1 MYYLTNKNQIQTYAF
16 MLNDAL
22 RVKKYLFPNLIF
34 YHCGI
39 FMDKCKYLPLHV
51 EIKNNLK
58 ILLIVL
64 LKISSKVSLTLDRNL
79 R

>member
-1 MYYLTNKNQIQTYAF
+1 

-22 RVKKYLFPNLIF
+22 RVKNNLFPNLIS

-64 LKISSKVSLTLDRNL
+64 
-79 R
+79 